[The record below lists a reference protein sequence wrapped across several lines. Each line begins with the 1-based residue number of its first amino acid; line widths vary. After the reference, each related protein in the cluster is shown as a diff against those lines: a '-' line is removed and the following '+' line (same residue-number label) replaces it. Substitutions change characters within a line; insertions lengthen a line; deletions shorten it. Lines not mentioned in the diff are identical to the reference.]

1 MSSASEWAGD
11 SKRRA
16 YRMGVVVAVLASF
29 GTVWTTIVRDDG
41 NGIGF
46 LLLVVAAAVSAFSA
60 EFQPAGLARAM
71 IGVAVMQVLLGIAIA
86 TAPSTASMPDGSSKA
101 LLFSAGFAAVWLIS
115 AAFFHAAAKADHQ
128 ISG

>member
-86 TAPSTASMPDGSSKA
+86 TAPSTASADGSSRA

-115 AAFFHAAAKADHQ
+115 AAFFRAAAKADHQ